1 MQDEKLVR
9 GIHRRQQLEVEPDLA
24 DILVFVVARNSEY
37 RALKEFT
44 QLMHAPDTP
53 GMELPGMDIPGIAAS
68 YGVQSER
75 VTSLSDLTRAV
86 KDALSA
92 DAPRLIEI
100 SQRRLADS

>member
-1 MQDEKLVR
+1 
-9 GIHRRQQLEVEPDLA
+9 
-24 DILVFVVARNSEY
+24 
-37 RALKEFT
+37 
-44 QLMHAPDTP
+44 
-53 GMELPGMDIPGIAAS
+53 MELPGMDIPGIATS